1 MLCVDYSMSEIVETM
16 ELHSLTIVEIIDA
29 KKLEAN

>member
-1 MLCVDYSMSEIVETM
+1 MLIILCQKIVETM

-29 KKLEAN
+29 KELEAN